1 LVDIAVSGVVTCDV
15 EGYEAPTSMTEED
28 RLAVIV
34 TLRPV
39 MEIAGS
45 AETND
50 FYRRCNLP
58 IVSALIVWNPTS
70 SKPVTKAA

>member
-1 LVDIAVSGVVTCDV
+1 
-15 EGYEAPTSMTEED
+15 MTEED